1 MSDMNLNGLQK
12 DLIMNEPSPQNSVFS
27 AIVKEVFGDI
37 CQYETDVP
45 EDFER
50 PCFLFINPDK
60 NTRTQELTGALY
72 KVMKN
77 YEIYF
82 YSIEDDVEALAKY
95 KDEFVDYLMGL
106 KKIPIPG
113 TDRYFTIEQVAAE
126 TDDVNSIVAFMI
138 EVSRVMP
145 RNLRRQ
151 SVPKIKNIINSIS
164 IDGRDTVTDEE
175 RTEI

>member
-1 MSDMNLNGLQK
+1 MSDTSLNDLPNDLTMN
-12 DLIMNEPSPQNSVFS
+12 DPSPQNSVFS
-27 AIVKEVFGDI
+27 EIVKIVFGDVR
-37 CQYETDVP
+37 QYETDVP

-72 KVMKN
+72 KTMQS

-82 YSIEDDVEALAKY
+82 YSVDDDVEALTSC

-106 KKIPIPG
+106 KKVPIPG
-113 TDRYFTIEQVAAE
+113 TDRYYTIEQVAAE

-138 EVSRVMP
+138 EVSRVRS

-151 SVPKIKNIINSIS
+151 TVPKIRQIVNSIT

-175 RTEI
+175 RT